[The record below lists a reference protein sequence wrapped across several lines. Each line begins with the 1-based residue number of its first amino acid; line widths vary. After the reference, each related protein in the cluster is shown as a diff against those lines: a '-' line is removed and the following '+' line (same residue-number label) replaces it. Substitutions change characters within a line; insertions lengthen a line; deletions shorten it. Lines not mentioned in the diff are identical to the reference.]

1 MTIEFWKAAGVRAIR
16 TFAQTFVATV
26 GSTALLSQVNWA
38 AVLSASVLAAILSV
52 MTAIATGLP
61 EVKNEEIGDG

>member
-16 TFAQTFVATV
+16 TFAQTFVATI
-26 GSTALLSQVNWA
+26 GSAALLSQVNWA
-38 AVLSASVLAAILSV
+38 AVLSASVLAAVLSV

>member
-26 GSTALLSQVNWA
+26 GSAALLSQVNWA

>member
-26 GSTALLSQVNWA
+26 GSAALISQVNWA
-38 AVLSASVLAAILSV
+38 AVLSASVLAAVLSV

>member
-1 MTIEFWKAAGVRAIR
+1 MVKTR
-16 TFAQTFVATV
+16 
-26 GSTALLSQVNWA
+26 
-38 AVLSASVLAAILSV
+38 SVLAAVLSV